1 MKPIINKAFLILSIC
16 FLFSCQTYKSP
27 YFNELL
33 KTEKGNLRG
42 AEIGMTLENVKTL
55 ENVNYLK
62 DETPE
67 YLNYDYN
74 INMGNSYTVTYD
86 FSETNELY
94 EIEIAIYLDVI
105 TDANELFND
114 FSAYF
119 NNKYQKGKKEEDGY
133 STWVTNSTLTK
144 HHVAISIINDSKDY
158 GFITILVRDLD
169 Y

>member
-1 MKPIINKAFLILSIC
+1 MKPIVNKTFLILSI
-16 FLFSCQTYKSP
+16 FLLFSCETYKSP

-33 KTEKGNLRG
+33 ISEKGNLRG
-42 AEIGMTLENVKTL
+42 AEIGMTLENVKAIEDVKFL
-55 ENVNYLK
+55 M

-94 EIEIAIYLDVI
+94 EIEIAIYLDAI
-105 TDANELFND
+105 LDADVLFND
-114 FSAYF
+114 FSTYF
-119 NNKYQKGKKEEDGY
+119 NNKYKKGKKEDDGY
-133 STWVTNSTLTK
+133 STWLTNSSLTG
-144 HHVAISIINDSKDY
+144 HHITVSIINDSKDY
-158 GFITILVRDLD
+158 GFITILVSDLD